1 MTPVEQVR
9 RIYAAFLHG
18 DVPTILSVLAQDV
31 VWEYGIAASPI
42 PWLER
47 RNGRNAV
54 AGFFEDLKLVD
65 IVRFEPSALL
75 ADEDLVVAL
84 FDVELIVKA
93 TGKRV
98 VEIDEVH
105 NWRFNK
111 EGVVKSF
118 RHQVYIWTL
127 AQALVA

>member
-1 MTPVEQVR
+1 MTPVEKIH
-9 RIYAAFLHG
+9 RIYAAFLGG
-18 DVPTILSVLAQDV
+18 DIPAILSALAVDV

-47 RNGRNAV
+47 RDGRNAV

-75 ADEDLVVAL
+75 ADGDLVVAL
-84 FDVELIVKA
+84 FDVEMVVKA

-105 NWRFNK
+105 IWRFNA
-111 EGVVKSF
+111 EGLVKSF
-118 RHQVYIWTL
+118 RHQVDSWSL
-127 AQALVA
+127 AQALAA

>member
-18 DVPTILSVLAQDV
+18 DVQSILAALAEDV
-31 VWEYGIAASPI
+31 VWEYGVAASPV

-47 RNGRNAV
+47 RDGRAAV
-54 AGFFEDLKLVD
+54 AGFFKALELVD

-75 ADEDLVVAL
+75 ADDDLVVTL
-84 FDVELIVKA
+84 FDVELVVKA

-98 VEIDEVH
+98 VELDEVH
-105 NWRFNK
+105 IWRFNDD
-111 EGVVKSF
+111 GLVKRF
-118 RHQVYIWTL
+118 RHQVDSWSL
-127 AQALVA
+127 AQALIA